1 MFLGVTFSWEAEES
15 ALQNC
20 DLKQLSAKVT
30 KTKRTH
36 KGTLILNFLDIPEF
50 LQDDNMRL
58 KEEGDI
64 YIYIYKEEEPEDR
77 DRELD
82 QLKEKFRERNY
93 PEKVIDEKFEK
104 ATKKER
110 RALIFQNRKN
120 KGNGAKKVRLIF
132 THNEANP
139 PIHKWLRLCKP
150 LLERSA
156 VAKEIGSKIQ
166 ICTKQPKNL
175 QQILGG
181 YRDKQRMSQKAPL
194 DAGCSKCDKKCKVSC
209 PMMNESNSFRSTRT
223 TKKI

>member
-1 MFLGVTFSWEAEES
+1 
-15 ALQNC
+15 
-20 DLKQLSAKVT
+20 VT
-30 KTKRTH
+30 KICSK
-36 KGTLILNFLDIPEF
+36 
-50 LQDDNMRL
+50 
-58 KEEGDI
+58 
-64 YIYIYKEEEPEDR
+64 PEDR
-77 DRELD
+77 DKELD
-82 QLKEKFRERNY
+82 QLKEKFKERNY
-93 PEKVIDEKFEK
+93 PEKVIDE
-104 ATKKER
+104 KKER

-120 KGNGAKKVRLIF
+120 KGSGAKNVRLIF

-181 YRDKQRMSQKAPL
+181 YREKQRMFQKAPL

-209 PMMNESNSFRSTRT
+209 PTGCFTMNC
-223 TKKI
+223 TKVFGYFPGYDEFSDLKHLDILTI